1 MKRAAG
7 GIDQSG
13 DLLWAEDA
21 RQSSRPL
28 RIGRQAQVP
37 GSPERLEVE
46 ESQRRQTL
54 AHRIVGELAI
64 AKQVRLI
71 APNLVRSESAG
82 RLLEVACKI
91 LHHAEIAASGA
102 RGIVAT
108 LEFLEHLLA

>member
-1 MKRAAG
+1 MNHPALAVDVAELEPDQLRSAHAGGVQRHQQHAMEPAVG

-28 RIGRQAQVP
+28 RVGRQAQVP

-54 AHRIVGELAI
+54 AHRVASELAI

-71 APNLVRSESAG
+71 APNLVRS
-82 RLLEVACKI
+82 
-91 LHHAEIAASGA
+91 
-102 RGIVAT
+102 
-108 LEFLEHLLA
+108 